1 MDKFE
6 NIIKQ
11 SIEGYEALFN
21 PQAWENVS
29 NDLGD
34 SFDQAVKDSAGKYEA
49 PYSPAAWE
57 AVSSQ
62 LGPAYSA
69 WKWVACAAAVVA
81 AVVGTVYITNQGGD
95 SDSNLSNNDNSSPE
109 LAVNTVSD
117 NNDDFENLVI
127 NDDNSFVNTN
137 ETNINDNDNNAIVN
151 NNANIVDNGANNNSN
166 GASNPNDQAVKPNV
180 IAEDP
185 NNPVINN
192 NPNLNNGNP
201 KDEVVYNADAGFTT
215 SETEICAGSKCIFSP
230 EQPNSELIY
239 VWSFGDGAISSE
251 MATEHKFNRFGEFTV
266 KLEVKHPK
274 TNNTLASSKETIT
287 VNALPYTDFTWTQSD
302 EIIPVVSFINLTDEG
317 SNWNWNIRGL
327 KQSTQNEFE
336 YTFRKAGQYVID
348 LSATN
353 EFGCSKTSQKT
364 IIIEQD
370 YNLLAPT
377 AFSPNGDFKNDVFI
391 PKALQIMDGVQFTM
405 NIMSKSGERVY
416 TTRNVNEPWDGVNM
430 NDNTQLPAGSA
441 YVWQVVLTNNN
452 GERELYE
459 GQVIIIR

>member
-11 SIEGYEALFN
+11 SVEGYEAPFN

-29 NDLGD
+29 KDLGD
-34 SFDQAVKDSAGKYEA
+34 SFDQAIKDSAGKYEA
-49 PYSPAAWE
+49 PYNPAAWE

-62 LGPAYSA
+62 LGPAYSV
-69 WKWVACAAAVVA
+69 WKWLAGAAAVVA

-95 SDSNLSNNDNSSPE
+95 SDNNLSNNDNSSSE
-109 LAVNTVSD
+109 LAVNTATD
-117 NNDDFENLVI
+117 NNVGSENLLI
-127 NDDNSFVNTN
+127 DDDNPIV
-137 ETNINDNDNNAIVN
+137 NAIVTDIIENDNISNTN
-151 NNANIVDNGANNNSN
+151 NNSNVVDNGANNNN
-166 GASNPNDQAVKPNV
+166 IASLPDDQVITPNV
-180 IAEDP
+180 IIEDSS
-185 NNPVINN
+185 NPFANSN
-192 NPNLNNGNP
+192 NPNLNSGNP
-201 KDEVVYNADAGFTT
+201 TSEAVYSVDAGFTT
-215 SETEICAGSKCIFSP
+215 SETEICAGNKCMFSP

-239 VWSFGDGAISSE
+239 LWNFGDGAISSE

-274 TNNTLASSKETIT
+274 TNKTLASSKETIT
-287 VNALPYTDFTWTQSD
+287 VNSLPKTDFTWEQSD
-302 EIIPVVSFINLTDEG
+302 EIIPIVNFINLTDEG
-317 SNWNWNIRGL
+317 SKWNWNIKGL
-327 KQSTQNEFE
+327 KQSSQDEFE

-348 LSATN
+348 LTATN

-364 IIIEQD
+364 IMIEQD

-416 TTRNVNEPWDGVNM
+416 TTSNVNEPWDGVNM
-430 NDNTQLPAGSA
+430 NDNT
-441 YVWQVVLTNNN
+441 
-452 GERELYE
+452 
-459 GQVIIIR
+459 